1 MTRYRQTYTDRQAI
15 RTPGYSQ
22 STTDRSQANIDAFA
36 KACPELATWL
46 ERNHLTNDFAA
57 SLRQSIARY
66 GSLTER
72 QAAAVQ
78 RSVDR
83 EAAAAQPAS
92 PSYIRPVV
100 RVMLP
105 GIVAAFTAAQASGE
119 VRRPKLRLVADELE
133 ITLQLAPETGS
144 NPGFI
149 YVKRTGEYVGKISPR
164 GEWFPGREATDRLT
178 AALQSVDANPMAA
191 AREYARF
198 TAERDGNVGSCCCC
212 GRLLTNPESVRLGIG
227 PICGGRWGWL

>member
-1 MTRYRQTYTDRQAI
+1 MTRFRQNYTSRPAGNFNAPAPRD
-15 RTPGYSQ
+15 
-22 STTDRSQANIDAFA
+22 N
-36 KACPELATWL
+36 LATFTAAQPAVAAWIVA
-46 ERNHLTNDFAA
+46 NAPSNTFAA
-57 SLRQSIARY
+57 NCLQGIHRY
-66 GSLTER
+66 GSPTANMISAVER
-72 QAAAVQ
+72 AIE
-78 RSVDR
+78 R
-83 EAAAAQPAS
+83 AAQPAS